1 MDHSKEMVRLAYE
14 ALSDKKE
21 KISVSSISHKYLYL
35 QIISSLQMVPVKI
48 K

>member
-21 KISVSSISHKYLYL
+21 KISVSLIFHRYLCL
-35 QIISSLQMVPVKI
+35 QITSLSQTVPVKI
-48 K
+48 R